1 MISEV
6 FEYPFDLAKVRLQ
19 SQMLT
24 PASENIGRRFDG
36 PLDCLMQTWRDEGF
50 KGLYR
55 GLPAPLF
62 GSMAETAALFFA
74 YSSFQNVIRAYSFR
88 QDPQEPSLRLSIP
101 QLGLAAAGAGF
112 VTSFILTPIE
122 LVKCKMQVQ
131 MMNHHTSAHIPPIHS
146 TPKPIKQIV
155 SQSPSLSPSS
165 SRSPLSTLART
176 ISTPAEAEAYRQH
189 LPGPTSIIRTVVQA
203 HGIRGLWLGHTG
215 TLLRETGGTASWFVL
230 KEWLASEFKTRRL
243 GEGIPGEL
251 LPWESAVSG
260 AISGAACVL
269 ALYPADT
276 VKSAMQTEEELRSQL
291 GKKMKKEGTSFYRTA
306 TRMYAMHG
314 IRGLYAGCGMTVARA
329 VPSSGIVFL
338 VYDGLNSWFSRL

>member
-1 MISEV
+1 
-6 FEYPFDLAKVRLQ
+6 
-19 SQMLT
+19 
-24 PASENIGRRFDG
+24 
-36 PLDCLMQTWRDEGF
+36 
-50 KGLYR
+50 
-55 GLPAPLF
+55 
-62 GSMAETAALFFA
+62 
-74 YSSFQNVIRAYSFR
+74 
-88 QDPQEPSLRLSIP
+88 
-101 QLGLAAAGAGF
+101 
-112 VTSFILTPIE
+112 
-122 LVKCKMQVQ
+122 MQVQ

-203 HGIRGLWLGHTG
+203 HGVRGLWLGHTG

-306 TRMYAMHG
+306 TRMYSMHG